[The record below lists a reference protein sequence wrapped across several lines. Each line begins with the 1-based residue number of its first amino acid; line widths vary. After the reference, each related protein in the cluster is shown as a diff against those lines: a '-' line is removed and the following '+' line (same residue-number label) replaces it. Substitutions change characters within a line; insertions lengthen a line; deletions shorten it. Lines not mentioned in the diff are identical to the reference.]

1 MSEAHQAV
9 DAAAADAREI
19 EEAAAA
25 WLIRRRDCED
35 WTEANQAEL
44 DAWLGQSWARTTAFW
59 RLEAAWGRA
68 DRLDALRTRAPRGGI
83 AQMGRRF
90 LPILIRAAAGVAAL
104 AVVGVPAGMALLHHD
119 QKATYTAPF
128 GGRETIVLRDGSKIE
143 LNTNTVLRV
152 AESTS
157 ERKVWL
163 DRGEAYFTVK
173 HDASRP
179 FVVIAANGRITDLG
193 TKFFVR
199 RDVGRLE
206 VALVEGSA
214 QFDEN
219 VGRKTARS
227 ALLSPGDVV
236 VATTKSLSVTKED
249 GRVLTDKLGWR
260 RGVLI
265 FDNTPLSEVA
275 SEFNRYNRTKLVVAD
290 GAAASMGIGGTFPA
304 SDVAAFTRVAQ
315 GVLGLKVKNH
325 GNEILISQ

>member
-1 MSEAHQAV
+1 MNEPRQNF
-9 DAAAADAREI
+9 DARGIE
-19 EEAAAA
+19 EEAAE
-25 WLIRRRDCED
+25 WLIKRRDCEEWGAAD
-35 WTEANQAEL
+35 QTAL
-44 DAWLGQSWARTTAFW
+44 DAWLAQSLAHATAFW

-68 DRLDALRTRAPRGGI
+68 DRLDALRAQPSPRGF
-83 AQMGRRF
+83 AQMRRRVF
-90 LPILIRAAAGVAAL
+90 PILIRGAAAL
-104 AVVGVPAGMALLHHD
+104 AALGIVGVPATMVML
-119 QKATYTAPF
+119 QPESKATYTAPF
-128 GGRETIVLRDGSKIE
+128 GGRQTITLRDGSQID
-143 LNTNTVLRV
+143 LNTDTVVRI
-152 AESTS
+152 AETGS

-163 DRGEAYFTVK
+163 DKGEAYFTVK

-199 RDVGRLE
+199 RDANRLE

-219 VGRKTARS
+219 LGRKTARS

-236 VATTKSLSVTKED
+236 VATASSLSVTKQN
-249 GRVLTDKLGWR
+249 GRILSDKLGWR

-275 SEFNRYNRTKLVVAD
+275 AEFNRYNRTKLVIE
-290 GAAASMGIGGTFPA
+290 GNAAGDLGIGGTFPA

-315 GVLGLKVKNH
+315 GVLGLKVKNN

>member
-1 MSEAHQAV
+1 MSEPQTVAT
-9 DAAAADAREI
+9 DAREI
-19 EEAAAA
+19 EAAAA
-25 WLIRRRDCED
+25 QWLIQRRDCED
-35 WTEANQAEL
+35 WNEAKQAEL
-44 DAWLGQSWARTTAFW
+44 DAWLAQSWAHTTAFW
-59 RLEAAWGRA
+59 RLETAWGRA
-68 DRLDALRTRAPRGGI
+68 DRLDALRAHPQQGGI
-83 AQMGRRF
+83 TQVGRRI
-90 LPILIRAAAGVAAL
+90 LPILVRVAAGLAAL
-104 AVVGVPAGMALLHHD
+104 AVVGVPASMVLLQPP

-128 GGRETIVLRDGSKIE
+128 GGRQTITLRDGSQIE

-152 AESTS
+152 AETS
-157 ERKVWL
+157 GERKIWL
-163 DRGEAYFTVK
+163 DRGEAFFTVK

-179 FVVIAANGRITDLG
+179 FVVIAANGRVTDLG

-219 VGRKTARS
+219 VGAKTARS

-236 VATTKSLSVTKED
+236 VATSNSLSVTKQS

-275 SEFNRYNRTKLVVAD
+275 AEFNRYNRTKLVIAD
-290 GAAASMGIGGTFPA
+290 NAAAQIGIGGTFPA

-315 GVLGLKVKNH
+315 GVLGLKVKNN